1 MTGAQSIR
9 ITTVCTT
16 SSSGEDSTGIFF
28 FIFMDDLLDHVAI
41 PRKAAWNGVLR
52 AQTKN
57 LDRGMDYGLVK
68 KVLALKI

>member
-1 MTGAQSIR
+1 MYNIFLWWR
-9 ITTVCTT
+9 LNWY
-16 SSSGEDSTGIFF
+16 FF